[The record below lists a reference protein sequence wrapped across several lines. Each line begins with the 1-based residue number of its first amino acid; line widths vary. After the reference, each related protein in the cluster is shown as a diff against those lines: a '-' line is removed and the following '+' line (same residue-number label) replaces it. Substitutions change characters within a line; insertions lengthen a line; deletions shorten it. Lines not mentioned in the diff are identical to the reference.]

1 MDWARIGTKK
11 TAKTLKL
18 MNDAMQER
26 FFFSLGFLTARAI
39 RLEAFVPKHRL
50 DTFVSRF
57 AEIKGRELQDKEKG
71 LYVLAAK
78 AHKWGYEL
86 RVTFLATPE
95 EISLLDY
102 GSKIKILD
110 DPSKHG
116 VLWRINNN
124 AFWWKLLEFG
134 FEMGGQQKVK
144 AIEAHIPKEYQEKF
158 RQGYSVTP

>member
-1 MDWARIGTKK
+1 MDDIK
-11 TAKTLKL
+11 
-18 MNDAMQER
+18 QER
-26 FFFSLGFLTARAI
+26 FFFSLGFLAARAT

-50 DTFVSRF
+50 DTFASRF
-57 AEIKGRELQDKEKG
+57 AEIKGRDLQDKEKG
-71 LYVLAAK
+71 VYILEAK
-78 AHKWGYEL
+78 AHKWGHEL

-95 EISLLDY
+95 EISLLDF
-102 GSKIKILD
+102 GSKVKILD

-144 AIEAHIPKEYQEKF
+144 AIEAHVPSKYRDTFK
-158 RQGYSVTP
+158 QGYSITP

>member
-1 MDWARIGTKK
+1 
-11 TAKTLKL
+11 
-18 MNDAMQER
+18 MNESQQEQ
-26 FFFSLGFLTARAI
+26 FFFSLGFLAARAT

-50 DTFVSRF
+50 ETFVTHY
-57 AEIKGRELQDKEKG
+57 ADIKGRNLQEKEKG
-71 LYVLAAK
+71 LYVLEAK

-95 EISLLDY
+95 EISSLDF
-102 GSKIKILD
+102 GSKVKILD

-134 FEMGGQQKVK
+134 FEMGGQQKSK
-144 AIEAHIPKEYQEKF
+144 AIEAHIPKEYREKF
-158 RQGYSVTP
+158 KQGYSVAP